1 MASLV
6 TEVSPV
12 VRWGGGALSSPIVGQ
27 LNGSTVRPLPVA
39 NVVMFKPYSNRQPE
53 APSLSTNGGV
63 EGDTES
69 IRKMG

>member
-1 MASLV
+1 MSA
-6 TEVSPV
+6 PF
-12 VRWGGGALSSPIVGQ
+12 VGQ

-39 NVVMFKPYSNRQPE
+39 NVVMFKPYSNRQPA